1 MLPKAV
7 DTGPA
12 DGG

>member
-7 DTGPA
+7 NFLQPKTG
-12 DGG
+12 